1 MESTRYVLL
10 ICQVIVCLRTPL
22 SYYFCQVIQTKYTI
36 GMEHEEVPASV
47 EIVRDKLTRSLPA
60 ILPDVIDELKVA
72 VGDYMPAQGD
82 GDYSIRL

>member
-1 MESTRYVLL
+1 
-10 ICQVIVCLRTPL
+10 
-22 SYYFCQVIQTKYTI
+22 
-36 GMEHEEVPASV
+36 MEHEEFPGANV